1 MAKKSTFSLGGILDD
16 ADAPLEPAP
25 QRGSE
30 EAEKLKSF
38 VGQGPSKRLSL
49 VLDAQTY
56 DALRRRAFE
65 ENTSHQALCEQAVKQ
80 FLQVK

>member
-16 ADAPLEPAP
+16 ADATLEPAP

-38 VGQGPSKRLSL
+38 VGQGPSNGYPLSL
-49 VLDAQTY
+49 MLEPMMHFADAH
-56 DALRRRAFE
+56 LRKIRRIKLSA
-65 ENTSHQALCEQAVKQ
+65 NKL
-80 FLQVK
+80 